1 MPFSASR
8 REVAEVASEQERRP
22 WRVAVW
28 GLRLVWSTNAPLFCG
43 LAFTTI
49 VRGLLPAALALAIRG
64 LINAA
69 VGVTEAGTVEI
80 GPLVPWLVLGFAL
93 STADALSR
101 LANRLFADRLHD
113 DLNLRITTD
122 VLTHAAEMELA
133 FFEDPSRQDMLART
147 QANLG
152 SRLATLLT
160 AGQNTIT
167 HLLVILSLIGVLTAI
182 EPLVPLVVAP
192 FALPFL
198 FFQWRLA
205 RARHQEEYS
214 RATRHRWTSY
224 FVSKLTQSESVAE
237 VKLLGL
243 PSLLIERFQK
253 VLEGFRDRSSELHWR
268 SFKGSAVA
276 GVLTVVALYLVFL
289 KVAVE
294 TLQGGVTLGD
304 LAIFGGA
311 TARLRNAVD
320 DAIRSLTTS
329 LEQVLFVSHL
339 LDFLSVEPER
349 SAASGAALPPVAAAR
364 VELRNVS
371 FTYPGSAAPAVRAV
385 SLEIRPG
392 ETLAIVGENGAGK
405 TTIVKLLACLYEP
418 DEGEILFDGIDI
430 RDIPKSEYWNR
441 LGFVFQTFGRYE
453 ATVAENIAYGDW
465 RNLLD
470 RPDRIEAVAKRTGIH
485 DMLDGL
491 PKGYETWAGRMFG
504 EHSLS
509 GGRWQQVAVARAFAK
524 DCSLL
529 VLDEPTSNL
538 DASAEYQLFCK
549 FKQLA
554 QGKTTILISHRFSTL
569 GMADRIA
576 VLKEGELVEV
586 GTHNELVGAS
596 GVYATLYGL
605 HERMRAR
612 DDVVAGGGS

>member
-1 MPFSASR
+1 MKRVSA
-8 REVAEVASEQERRP
+8 ELPNALERRP
-22 WRVAVW
+22 WTVAVW

-43 LAFTTI
+43 LACTTI
-49 VRGLLPAALALAIRG
+49 IRGFLPAALALAIRG

-69 VGVTEAGTVEI
+69 VGVTESGDIEV

-101 LANRLFADRLHD
+101 LANRLFAARLND
-113 DLNLRITTD
+113 DLNLRVTTD
-122 VLTHAAEMELA
+122 VLTHAAKQDLA
-133 FFEDPSRQDMLART
+133 FFEDPRRQDMLART
-147 QANLG
+147 QQNLG

-167 HLLVILSLIGVLTAI
+167 HLLVIASLLALLTAI
-182 EPLVPLVVAP
+182 EPLVPVVVAP

-198 FFQWRLA
+198 WFQWRLA

-214 RATRHRWTSY
+214 RATRQRWTKY

-243 PSLLIERFQK
+243 GTLLVERFQK
-253 VLEGFRDRSSELHWR
+253 VLEDFRDRSSVLHWR
-268 SFKGSAVA
+268 SFRGSAAA
-276 GVLTVVALYLVFL
+276 GTLTVVALYLTFL
-289 KVAVE
+289 RVAVRAI
-294 TLQGGVTLGD
+294 QGSVTLGD

-329 LEQVLFVSHL
+329 LEQVLFVTHL
-339 LDFLSVEPER
+339 LDFLSVEPD
-349 SAASGAALPPVAAAR
+349 SIVTVGVAPPPVAPAGI
-364 VELRNVS
+364 EIRNVS
-371 FTYPGSAAPAVRAV
+371 FTYPGSTVPAVRNV
-385 SLEIRPG
+385 SLEIQAG

-405 TTIVKLLACLYEP
+405 TTLVKLLACLYEA
-418 DEGEILFDGIDI
+418 DEGDILFDGIDI
-430 RDIPKSEYWNR
+430 RKISRSDYWDR
-441 LGFVFQTFGRYE
+441 LGFVFQNFGRYE

-465 RNLLD
+465 PRLLNE
-470 RPDRIEAVAKRTGIH
+470 PDRIEEVARRTGIQEMI
-485 DMLDGL
+485 DAL
-491 PKGYETWAGRMFG
+491 PEGYETWVGRTFG

-524 DCSLL
+524 NCSLL

-538 DASAEYQLFCK
+538 DASAEYALFCK
-549 FKQLA
+549 FKELA

-576 VLKEGELVEV
+576 VLKEGRLVEI
-586 GTHNELVGAS
+586 GTHEELIGS
-596 GVYATLYGL
+596 PGVYATLYSL
-605 HERMRAR
+605 HERMRSGSGL
-612 DDVVAGGGS
+612 VAEGG

>member
-1 MPFSASR
+1 
-8 REVAEVASEQERRP
+8 
-22 WRVAVW
+22 VAVW

-43 LAFTTI
+43 LACTTI
-49 VRGLLPAALALAIRG
+49 IRGFLPAALALAIRG

-69 VGVTEAGTVEI
+69 VGVTESGNIEV

-101 LANRLFADRLHD
+101 LANRLFAARLQD
-113 DLNLRITTD
+113 DLNLRVTTD
-122 VLTHAAEMELA
+122 VLTHAATQDLA
-133 FFEDPSRQDMLART
+133 FFEDPRRQDMLART
-147 QANLG
+147 QQNLG

-167 HLLVILSLIGVLTAI
+167 HLLVIASLLALLTAI

-198 FFQWRLA
+198 WFQWRLA

-214 RATRHRWTSY
+214 RATRQRWTKY

-243 PSLLIERFQK
+243 GTLLVERFQK
-253 VLEGFRDRSSELHWR
+253 VLEDFRDRSSVLHWR
-268 SFKGSAVA
+268 SFRGSAAA
-276 GVLTVVALYLVFL
+276 GTLTVVALYLTFL
-289 KVAVE
+289 KVAVRAI
-294 TLQGGVTLGD
+294 QGSVTLGD

-329 LEQVLFVSHL
+329 LEQVLFVTHL
-339 LDFLSVEPER
+339 LDFLSVEPD
-349 SAASGAALPPVAAAR
+349 SVVTVGVAAPPVAPAR
-364 VELRNVS
+364 IELRNVS
-371 FTYPGSAAPAVRAV
+371 FAYPGSTVPAVRNV
-385 SLEIRPG
+385 SLEIQAG

-405 TTIVKLLACLYEP
+405 TTVVKLLACLYEP
-418 DEGEILFDGIDI
+418 DEGEILFDGVDI
-430 RDIPKSEYWNR
+430 RKISRSDYWDR
-441 LGFVFQTFGRYE
+441 LGFVFQNFGRYE

-465 RNLLD
+465 RRLLNQ
-470 RPDRIEAVAKRTGIH
+470 PDRIEEVARHTGIQEMI
-485 DMLDGL
+485 DAL
-491 PKGYETWAGRMFG
+491 PEGYETWIGRMFG

-524 DCSLL
+524 NCSLL

-538 DASAEYQLFCK
+538 DASAEYALFCK
-549 FKQLA
+549 FKELA

-576 VLKEGELVEV
+576 VLKEGRLVEV
-586 GTHNELVGAS
+586 GTHDELVGS
-596 GVYATLYGL
+596 PGVYATLYGL
-605 HERMRAR
+605 HERMRSR
-612 DDVVAGGGS
+612 SGLVAEGS

>member
-1 MPFSASR
+1 
-8 REVAEVASEQERRP
+8 
-22 WRVAVW
+22 VAVW

-43 LAFTTI
+43 LACTTI
-49 VRGLLPAALALAIRG
+49 IRGFLPAALALAIRG

-69 VGVTEAGTVEI
+69 VGVTESGNIEV

-101 LANRLFADRLHD
+101 LANRLFAARLQD
-113 DLNLRITTD
+113 DLNLRVTTD
-122 VLTHAAEMELA
+122 VLTHAATQDLA
-133 FFEDPSRQDMLART
+133 FFEDPRRQDMLART
-147 QANLG
+147 QQNLG

-167 HLLVILSLIGVLTAI
+167 HLLVIASLLALLTAI

-198 FFQWRLA
+198 WFQWRLA

-214 RATRHRWTSY
+214 RATRQRWTKY

-243 PSLLIERFQK
+243 GTLLVERFQK
-253 VLEGFRDRSSELHWR
+253 VLEDFRDRISVLHWR
-268 SFKGSAVA
+268 SCRGIAAA
-276 GVLTVVALYLVFL
+276 GTLTVVALYLTFL
-289 KVAVE
+289 KVAVRAI
-294 TLQGGVTLGD
+294 QGSVTLGD

-329 LEQVLFVSHL
+329 LEQVLFVTHL
-339 LDFLSVEPER
+339 LDFLSVEPD
-349 SAASGAALPPVAAAR
+349 SVVTVGVAAPPVAPAR
-364 VELRNVS
+364 IELRNVS
-371 FTYPGSAAPAVRAV
+371 FAYPGSTVPAVRNV
-385 SLEIRPG
+385 SLEIQAG

-405 TTIVKLLACLYEP
+405 TTVVKLLACLYEP
-418 DEGEILFDGIDI
+418 DEGEILFDGVDI
-430 RDIPKSEYWNR
+430 RKISRSDYWDR
-441 LGFVFQTFGRYE
+441 LGFVFQNFGRYE

-465 RNLLD
+465 RRLLNQ
-470 RPDRIEAVAKRTGIH
+470 PDRIEEVARHTGIQEMI
-485 DMLDGL
+485 DAL
-491 PKGYETWAGRMFG
+491 PEGYETWVGRMFG

-524 DCSLL
+524 NCSLL

-538 DASAEYQLFCK
+538 DASAEYALFCK
-549 FKQLA
+549 FKELA

-576 VLKEGELVEV
+576 VLKEGRLVEV
-586 GTHNELVGAS
+586 GTHDELVGS
-596 GVYATLYGL
+596 PGVYATLYGL
-605 HERMRAR
+605 HERMRSR
-612 DDVVAGGGS
+612 SGLVAEGS